1 LLQLPKKKKRNKK
14 IQFQIRTRRK
24 ENEKNNQQQ
33 VEDLKHQGALAFFT
47 IVRGRPHSRHLA
59 GPKITTR
66 ESRIMQIIH
75 LNQKIQKLSHEKLKL
90 KNWEIGNPG
99 GADGQ
104 TGHQNSVPLA

>member
-1 LLQLPKKKKRNKK
+1 
-14 IQFQIRTRRK
+14 
-24 ENEKNNQQQ
+24 
-33 VEDLKHQGALAFFT
+33 
-47 IVRGRPHSRHLA
+47 
-59 GPKITTR
+59 
-66 ESRIMQIIH
+66 MQIIH